1 MKRIITDQPER
12 IAAFVGDAL
21 DVSGFANYTAIGLE
35 ENGELIAGVLFDY
48 YNGASINMHVA
59 AKPGRRWL
67 TREFL
72 HFCFW
77 YPFEQLKV
85 RRITGLVPASNRDAR
100 KFDEHLGFELEAT
113 LKDAAPDGDVL
124 VYRLFRDQC
133 RWLNLKVKYVETQ
146 SPASA

>member
-67 TREFL
+67 TREYL
-72 HFCFW
+72 WYCFY
-77 YPFEQLKV
+77 YPFIELKV
-85 RRITGLVPASNRDAR
+85 KRITGLVPESNLAAR
-100 KFDEHLGFELEAT
+100 RFDEHLGFELEAR

-124 VYRLFRDQC
+124 IYVMWKENC
-133 RWLNLKVKYVETQ
+133 KHLKMFPRGPRADLLD
-146 SPASA
+146 S